1 MEDFYIGGASVKLFL
16 PIFKMNFPEIV
27 DIRESQRD
35 SVPKPSVA
43 RRELPWVNVRKQF
56 PTATRLR
63 PFPSVHCGRIRA
75 HAPGGGRISSSNF
88 SPAPAGHLAC
98 AGGWQLAICDS

>member
-1 MEDFYIGGASVKLFL
+1 MSLLTELES
-16 PIFKMNFPEIV
+16 IF
-27 DIRESQRD
+27 D
-35 SVPKPSVA
+35 
-43 RRELPWVNVRKQF
+43 F
-56 PTATRLR
+56 PTTKMSPRWG
-63 PFPSVHCGRIRA
+63 F